1 MPGRAEGSSRKGR
14 IKLAM
19 AGLGRFEPANRRHSN
34 GRNRRFPAIQACSS
48 LRLAEVTAAFRD
60 GSYAAQGE
68 PRRVQC
74 WSAAASPARL

>member
-1 MPGRAEGSSRKGR
+1 MTGMRCARHHRFKASSGCF
-14 IKLAM
+14 
-19 AGLGRFEPANRRHSN
+19 GGRFPPFDWAPAN

-74 WSAAASPARL
+74 